1 MKQFGLIS
9 ILSLLI
15 LFGCGKGEPDSVFVL
30 LPSSKTG
37 VTFRNDI
44 VETRDFNPIKYIY
57 IYNGAGVGTGDIN
70 NDGLPDLF
78 FAGNEVPSRL
88 YLNRGNMKFEDI
100 TDTAGI
106 LKDGWATGVSFVDI
120 NADGLMDIYVCIAN
134 TDLTKAENQL
144 YINQGNGRFKEEAKA
159 YGLDDNGY
167 STQAVF
173 FDYDLD
179 GDLDMYLLTN
189 GIDSFNHNNMRPIK
203 KDGTGI
209 STDRLYR
216 NNGDNTY
223 TNVSKEAGVTIEGY
237 GLGVGIMDVN
247 HDGWPDVYCSN
258 DFITN
263 DLLWINN
270 GDGTFTDRIVDY
282 ISQTSRNGMGTDIA
296 DYNNDGMHDIVQMD
310 MLPESNLH
318 NKTMTPAMNYNNQ
331 TIRFGLDYMAQFV
344 RNTLQL
350 RNADGSFS
358 EIGRMADIHKT
369 DWSWAPLLADYDNDG
384 LKDLFV
390 TNGYG
395 KDITDLDF
403 TTYSDGLNN
412 PFGEDSIREQKAYE
426 NMVNLPSIDLP
437 NYFFRNRGNLT
448 FENVTCT
455 WSPAIPSMSNGA
467 VYVDLDGDGD
477 LDLVANNVNGDAFIY
492 ENTTM
497 EKSNGKIHFLQVA
510 LNGPEKNP
518 GGVGAQVTIYCGDSI
533 QKIDQYPV
541 RGYISSVDY
550 VLHFGLGN
558 RKYVDSLQVV
568 WPDGKSQILRSIP
581 ADKRINLSYADSKMR
596 AERTI
601 APKNTL
607 MANISESTEHII
619 HKENPYIDF
628 QDQPLLLKMLSREG
642 PGLAV
647 GDVNRDGLDDIFMS
661 TALKD
666 TSYIWIQNKDGSF
679 LKGAA
684 MPQSW
689 NYEQQGCIMADFN
702 NDGRLDLYVASGGN
716 ELSLKDGN
724 YQDQFYL
731 QTGEGTFELATDR
744 LPKMMSSTAT
754 VNAADFDGDGDL
766 DLFVGSRLM
775 PESYPFPGQS
785 YILENDNGYFK
796 DVTAASAPKLADVGL
811 VTSALWTDFD
821 NDGALDLI
829 VVGEWME
836 VTFFKNENGKFIN
849 ATQATGLGGLTGS
862 WNSIMGTD
870 FDGDGDTDYIVGNLG
885 TNTDLKA
892 SEKEPLTIVA
902 KDFDENGSIDAVM
915 GYYVNGINYPL
926 PNRDALI
933 SQISAMKRR
942 FPYYKVYGNTTFD
955 QVFKMEELDGALRK
969 EIAVL
974 GTVYLE
980 NQGNGRFVYR
990 LLPQRAQM
998 APVYG
1003 ISVAD
1008 LDRDGNPDVLLTGNR
1023 TDTETL
1029 GGYLNGSIGTVLLGD
1044 GHSGFHNLE
1053 VDKSGFITPG
1063 DTRGIAQLI
1072 SDKGTDFLVANN
1084 DNKLQR
1090 FRLETSLNTMILDP
1104 NDIYALIK
1112 MPNGKVF
1119 KREFYFGSGYLSQSS
1134 RKFQYPKDALSV
1146 TVFNSKNGQ
1155 QDILGTDI
1163 AK

>member
-1 MKQFGLIS
+1 MKKFSLIS

-15 LFGCGKGEPDSVFVL
+15 LMGCGKGKPDPMFVL
-30 LPSSKTG
+30 LPSAKSGIDFK
-37 VTFRNDI
+37 NEI
-44 VETRDFNPIKYIY
+44 LETRDFNPIKYIY

-78 FAGNEVPSRL
+78 FAGNQVPSRL
-88 YLNRGNMKFEDI
+88 YLNKGNMKFVDI
-100 TDTAGI
+100 SDSSGI
-106 LKDGWATGVSFVDI
+106 LKEGWATGVSFVDI
-120 NADGLMDIYVCIAN
+120 NADGLLDIYVCIGN
-134 TDLTKAENQL
+134 TDPTKAENQL
-144 YINQGNGRFKEEAKA
+144 YINKGNGLFKEEARA
-159 YGLDDNGY
+159 YGLNDNGY

-189 GIDSFNHNNMRPIK
+189 GIDNFNHNNMRPIK

-216 NNGDNTY
+216 NNGDNTF
-223 TNVSKEAGVTIEGY
+223 TNVSKESGITIEGY

-263 DLLWINN
+263 DLLWVNN

-282 ISQTSRNGMGTDIA
+282 ISQTSRNGMGMDIA
-296 DYNNDGMHDIVQMD
+296 DYNNDGRQDIVQMD

-331 TIRFGLDYMAQFV
+331 TIRSGLGYMPQFV

-350 RNADGSFS
+350 RNADSSFS
-358 EIGRMADIHKT
+358 EIGRMAEIHKT
-369 DWSWAPLLADYDNDG
+369 DWSWAPLMADYDNDG

-412 PFGEDSIREQKAYE
+412 PFGADSIREQKAYE

-437 NYFFRNRGNLT
+437 NYFFKNLGNLK
-448 FENVTCT
+448 FANVTGT

-477 LDLVANNVNGDAFIY
+477 LDLVTNNVNGDAFIY
-492 ENTTM
+492 SNTTM
-497 EKSNGKIHFLQVA
+497 EKSNGQTHFLKVA

-518 GGVGAQVTIYCGDSI
+518 GGLGAQVILYCGKSE
-533 QKIDQYPV
+533 QKVDQYPV
-541 RGYISSVDY
+541 RGYLSSVDY

-558 RKYVDSLQVV
+558 QKYVDSLKVV
-568 WPDGKSQILRSIP
+568 WPDGKSQVLTNVP
-581 ADKRINLSYADSKMR
+581 ADKRIEVSYIDSKI
-596 AERTI
+596 RTEKTNF
-601 APKNTL
+601 PKNTL
-607 MANISESTEHII
+607 LANRSESTGQII
-619 HKENPYIDF
+619 HKENPYVDF

-647 GDVNRDGLDDIFMS
+647 GDVNRDGLDDLFMS

-666 TSYIWIQNKDGSF
+666 TSYIWIQKKDGNF
-679 LKGAA
+679 LKGAVI
-684 MPQSW
+684 PKSW
-689 NYEQQGCIMADFN
+689 KYEQQGCIMADFN

-731 QTGEGTFELATDR
+731 QTGEGTFELAIDR
-744 LPKMMSSTAT
+744 LPKMMSSTST

-775 PESYPFPGQS
+775 PESYPYPGQS

-796 DVTAASAPKLADVGL
+796 DVTASVAPKLADIGL

-829 VVGEWME
+829 IVGEWME
-836 VTFFKNENGKFIN
+836 ISFFKNEKGKFIN
-849 ATQATGLGGLTGS
+849 VTNTTGLSGLTGL
-862 WNSIMGTD
+862 WNSINGAD
-870 FDGDGDTDYIVGNLG
+870 FDGDGDVDYIVGNLG
-885 TNTDLKA
+885 TNTDIKV
-892 SEKEPLTIVA
+892 SQTEPLSIVA
-902 KDFDENGSIDAVM
+902 KDFDENGSIDPVM

-933 SQISAMKRR
+933 SQISGMKRR
-942 FPYYKVYGNTTFD
+942 FPYYKVYGNTTFN
-955 QVFKMEELDGALRK
+955 QVFKKDELEGALQK
-969 EIAVL
+969 EITML
-974 GTVYLE
+974 GTLYLE
-980 NQGNGRFVYR
+980 NLGNCRFAYR
-990 LLPQRAQM
+990 LLPERAQM

-1008 LDRDGNPDVLLTGNR
+1008 LDGDGNPDALLTGNR

-1029 GGYLNGSIGTVLLGD
+1029 GGYLNGSIGTVLMGD
-1044 GHSGFHNLE
+1044 GRGGFRNIE
-1053 VDKSGFITPG
+1053 VDKSGFNTPG
-1063 DTRGIAQLI
+1063 DARGIAQLL
-1072 SDKGTDFLVANN
+1072 SDNGMDFLVGNN

-1090 FRLETSLNTMILDP
+1090 FTLETSLNTMILDP

-1112 MPNGKVF
+1112 MRNGKVF

-1134 RKFQYPKDALSV
+1134 RMFQYPKDAISV
-1146 TVFNSKNGQ
+1146 SVYNSIRGKR
-1155 QDILGTDI
+1155 DIL
-1163 AK
+1163 

>member
-1 MKQFGLIS
+1 MKKFSLIS

-15 LFGCGKGEPDSVFVL
+15 LMGCGKGKPDPMFVL
-30 LPSSKTG
+30 LPSAKSGIDFK
-37 VTFRNDI
+37 NEI
-44 VETRDFNPIKYIY
+44 LETRDFNPIKYIY

-78 FAGNEVPSRL
+78 FAGNQVPSRL
-88 YLNRGNMKFEDI
+88 YLNKGNMKFVDI
-100 TDTAGI
+100 SDSSGI
-106 LKDGWATGVSFVDI
+106 LKEGWATGVSFVDI
-120 NADGLMDIYVCIAN
+120 NADGLLDIYVCIGN
-134 TDLTKAENQL
+134 TDPTKAENQL
-144 YINQGNGRFKEEAKA
+144 YINKGNGLFKEEARA
-159 YGLDDNGY
+159 YGLNDNGY

-189 GIDSFNHNNMRPIK
+189 GIDNFNHNNMRPIK

-216 NNGDNTY
+216 NNGDNTF
-223 TNVSKEAGVTIEGY
+223 TNVSKESGITIEGY

-263 DLLWINN
+263 DLLWVNN

-282 ISQTSRNGMGTDIA
+282 ISQTSRNGMGMDIA
-296 DYNNDGMHDIVQMD
+296 DYNNDGRQDIVQMD

-331 TIRFGLDYMAQFV
+331 TIRSGLGYMPQFV

-350 RNADGSFS
+350 RNADSSFS
-358 EIGRMADIHKT
+358 EIGRMAEIHKT
-369 DWSWAPLLADYDNDG
+369 DWSWAPLMADYDNDG

-412 PFGEDSIREQKAYE
+412 PFGADSIREQKAYE

-437 NYFFRNRGNLT
+437 NYFFKNLGNLK
-448 FENVTCT
+448 FANVTGT

-477 LDLVANNVNGDAFIY
+477 LDLVTNNVNGDAFIY
-492 ENTTM
+492 SNTTM
-497 EKSNGKIHFLQVA
+497 EKSNGQTHFLKVA

-518 GGVGAQVTIYCGDSI
+518 GGLGAQVILYCGKSE
-533 QKIDQYPV
+533 QKVDQYPV
-541 RGYISSVDY
+541 RGYLSSVDY

-558 RKYVDSLQVV
+558 QKYVDSLKVV
-568 WPDGKSQILRSIP
+568 WPDGKSQVLTNVP
-581 ADKRINLSYADSKMR
+581 ADKRIEVSYIDSKI
-596 AERTI
+596 RTEKTNF
-601 APKNTL
+601 PKNTL
-607 MANISESTEHII
+607 LANRSESTGQII
-619 HKENPYIDF
+619 HKENPYVDF

-647 GDVNRDGLDDIFMS
+647 GDVNRDGLDDLFMS

-666 TSYIWIQNKDGSF
+666 TSYIWIQKKDGNF
-679 LKGAA
+679 LKGAVI
-684 MPQSW
+684 PKSW
-689 NYEQQGCIMADFN
+689 KYEQQGCIMADFN

-731 QTGEGTFELATDR
+731 QTGEGTFELAIDR
-744 LPKMMSSTAT
+744 LPKMMSSTST

-775 PESYPFPGQS
+775 PESYPYPGQS

-796 DVTAASAPKLADVGL
+796 DVTASVAPKLADIGL

-829 VVGEWME
+829 IVGEWME
-836 VTFFKNENGKFIN
+836 ISFFKNEKGKFIN
-849 ATQATGLGGLTGS
+849 VTNTTGLSGLTGL
-862 WNSIMGTD
+862 WNSINGAD
-870 FDGDGDTDYIVGNLG
+870 FDGDGDVDYIVGNLG
-885 TNTDLKA
+885 TNTDIKV
-892 SEKEPLTIVA
+892 SQTEPLSIVA
-902 KDFDENGSIDAVM
+902 KDFDENGSIDPVM

-933 SQISAMKRR
+933 SQISGMKRR
-942 FPYYKVYGNTTFD
+942 FPYYKVYGNTTFN
-955 QVFKMEELDGALRK
+955 QVFKKDELEGALQK
-969 EIAVL
+969 EITML
-974 GTVYLE
+974 GTLYLE
-980 NQGNGRFVYR
+980 NLGNGRFAYR
-990 LLPQRAQM
+990 LLPERAQM

-1008 LDRDGNPDVLLTGNR
+1008 LDGDGNPDALLTGNR

-1029 GGYLNGSIGTVLLGD
+1029 GGYLNGSIGTVLMGD
-1044 GHSGFHNLE
+1044 GRGGFRNIE
-1053 VDKSGFITPG
+1053 VDKSGFNTPG
-1063 DTRGIAQLI
+1063 DARGIAQLL
-1072 SDKGTDFLVANN
+1072 SDNGMDFLVGNN

-1090 FRLETSLNTMILDP
+1090 FTLETNLNTMILDP

-1112 MPNGKVF
+1112 MRNGKVF

-1134 RKFQYPKDALSV
+1134 RMFQYPKDAISV
-1146 TVFNSKNGQ
+1146 SVYNSIRGKR
-1155 QDILGTDI
+1155 DIL
-1163 AK
+1163 

>member
-1 MKQFGLIS
+1 MKKFSLIS

-15 LFGCGKGEPDSVFVL
+15 LMGCGKGKPDPMFVL
-30 LPSSKTG
+30 LPSAKSGIDFK
-37 VTFRNDI
+37 NEI
-44 VETRDFNPIKYIY
+44 LETRDFNPIKYIY

-78 FAGNEVPSRL
+78 FAGNQVPSRL
-88 YLNRGNMKFEDI
+88 YLNKGNMKFVDI
-100 TDTAGI
+100 SDSSGI
-106 LKDGWATGVSFVDI
+106 LKEGWATGVSFVDI
-120 NADGLMDIYVCIAN
+120 NADGLLDIYVCIGN
-134 TDLTKAENQL
+134 TDPTKAENQL
-144 YINQGNGRFKEEAKA
+144 YINKGNGLFKEEARA
-159 YGLDDNGY
+159 YGLNDNGY

-189 GIDSFNHNNMRPIK
+189 GIDNFNHNNMRPIK

-216 NNGDNTY
+216 NNGDNTF
-223 TNVSKEAGVTIEGY
+223 TNVSKESGITIEGY

-263 DLLWINN
+263 DLLWVNN

-282 ISQTSRNGMGTDIA
+282 ISQTSRNGMGMDIA
-296 DYNNDGMHDIVQMD
+296 DYNNDGRQDIVQMD

-331 TIRFGLDYMAQFV
+331 TIRSGLGYMPQFV

-350 RNADGSFS
+350 RNADSSFS
-358 EIGRMADIHKT
+358 EIGRMAEIHKT
-369 DWSWAPLLADYDNDG
+369 DWSWAPLMADYDNDG

-412 PFGEDSIREQKAYE
+412 PFGADSIREQKAYE

-437 NYFFRNRGNLT
+437 NYFFKNLGNLK
-448 FENVTCT
+448 FANVTGT

-477 LDLVANNVNGDAFIY
+477 LDLVTNNVNGDAFIY
-492 ENTTM
+492 SNTTM
-497 EKSNGKIHFLQVA
+497 EKSNGQTHFLKVA

-518 GGVGAQVTIYCGDSI
+518 GGLGAQVILYCGKSE
-533 QKIDQYPV
+533 QKVDQYPV
-541 RGYISSVDY
+541 RGYLSSVDY

-558 RKYVDSLQVV
+558 QKYVDSLKVV
-568 WPDGKSQILRSIP
+568 WPDGKSQVLTNVP
-581 ADKRINLSYADSKMR
+581 ADKRIEVSYIDSKI
-596 AERTI
+596 RTEKTNF
-601 APKNTL
+601 PKNTL
-607 MANISESTEHII
+607 LANRSESTGQII
-619 HKENPYIDF
+619 HKENPYVDF

-647 GDVNRDGLDDIFMS
+647 GDVNRDGLDDLFMS

-666 TSYIWIQNKDGSF
+666 TSYIWIQKKDGNF
-679 LKGAA
+679 LKGAVI
-684 MPQSW
+684 PKSW
-689 NYEQQGCIMADFN
+689 KYEQQGCIMADFN

-731 QTGEGTFELATDR
+731 QTGEGTFELAIDR
-744 LPKMMSSTAT
+744 LPKMMSSTST

-775 PESYPFPGQS
+775 PESYPYPGQS

-796 DVTAASAPKLADVGL
+796 DVTASVAPKLADIGL

-829 VVGEWME
+829 IVGEWME
-836 VTFFKNENGKFIN
+836 ISFFKNEKGKFIN
-849 ATQATGLGGLTGS
+849 VTNTTGLSGLTGL
-862 WNSIMGTD
+862 WNSINGAD
-870 FDGDGDTDYIVGNLG
+870 FDGDGDVDYIIGNLG
-885 TNTDLKA
+885 TNTDIKV
-892 SEKEPLTIVA
+892 SQTEPLSIVA
-902 KDFDENGSIDAVM
+902 KDFDENGSIDPVM

-933 SQISAMKRR
+933 SQISGMKRR
-942 FPYYKVYGNTTFD
+942 FPYYKVYGNTTFN
-955 QVFKMEELDGALRK
+955 QVFKKDELEGALQK
-969 EIAVL
+969 EITML
-974 GTVYLE
+974 GTLYLE
-980 NQGNGRFVYR
+980 NLGNCRFAYR
-990 LLPQRAQM
+990 LLPERAQM

-1008 LDRDGNPDVLLTGNR
+1008 LDGDGNPDALLTGNR

-1029 GGYLNGSIGTVLLGD
+1029 GGYLNGSIGTVLMGD
-1044 GHSGFHNLE
+1044 GRGGFRNIE
-1053 VDKSGFITPG
+1053 VDKSGFNTPG
-1063 DTRGIAQLI
+1063 DARGIAQLL
-1072 SDKGTDFLVANN
+1072 SDNGMDFLVGNN

-1090 FRLETSLNTMILDP
+1090 FTLETNLNTMILDP

-1112 MPNGKVF
+1112 MRNGKVF

-1134 RKFQYPKDALSV
+1134 RMFQYPKDAISV
-1146 TVFNSKNGQ
+1146 SVYNSIRGKR
-1155 QDILGTDI
+1155 DIL
-1163 AK
+1163 

>member
-1 MKQFGLIS
+1 MKKFSLIS

-15 LFGCGKGEPDSVFVL
+15 LMGCGKGKPDPMFVL
-30 LPSSKTG
+30 LPSAKSGIDFK
-37 VTFRNDI
+37 NEI
-44 VETRDFNPIKYIY
+44 LETRDFNPIKYIY

-78 FAGNEVPSRL
+78 FAGNQVPSRL
-88 YLNRGNMKFEDI
+88 YLNKGNMKFVDI
-100 TDTAGI
+100 SDSSGI
-106 LKDGWATGVSFVDI
+106 LKEGWATGVSFVDI
-120 NADGLMDIYVCIAN
+120 NADGLLDIYVCIGN
-134 TDLTKAENQL
+134 TDPTKAENQL
-144 YINQGNGRFKEEAKA
+144 YINKGNGLFKEEARA
-159 YGLDDNGY
+159 YGLNDNGY

-189 GIDSFNHNNMRPIK
+189 GIDNFNHNNMRPIK

-216 NNGDNTY
+216 NNGDNTF
-223 TNVSKEAGVTIEGY
+223 TNVSKESGITIEGY

-263 DLLWINN
+263 DLLWVNN

-282 ISQTSRNGMGTDIA
+282 ISQTSRNGMGMDIA
-296 DYNNDGMHDIVQMD
+296 DYNNDGRQDIVQMD

-331 TIRFGLDYMAQFV
+331 TIRSGLGYMPQFV

-350 RNADGSFS
+350 RNADSSFS
-358 EIGRMADIHKT
+358 EIGRMAEIHKT
-369 DWSWAPLLADYDNDG
+369 DWSWAPLMADYDNDG

-412 PFGEDSIREQKAYE
+412 PFGADSIREQKAYE

-437 NYFFRNRGNLT
+437 NYFFKNLGNLK
-448 FENVTCT
+448 FANVTGT

-477 LDLVANNVNGDAFIY
+477 LDLVTNNVNGDAFIY
-492 ENTTM
+492 SNTTM
-497 EKSNGKIHFLQVA
+497 EKSNGQTHFLKVA

-518 GGVGAQVTIYCGDSI
+518 GGLGAQVILYCGKSE
-533 QKIDQYPV
+533 QKVDQYPV
-541 RGYISSVDY
+541 RGYLSSVDY

-558 RKYVDSLQVV
+558 QKYVDSLKVV
-568 WPDGKSQILRSIP
+568 WPDGKSQVLTNVP
-581 ADKRINLSYADSKMR
+581 ADKRIEVSYIDSKI
-596 AERTI
+596 RTEKTNF
-601 APKNTL
+601 PKNTL
-607 MANISESTEHII
+607 LANRSESTGQII
-619 HKENPYIDF
+619 HKENPYVDF

-647 GDVNRDGLDDIFMS
+647 GDVNRDGLDDLFMS

-666 TSYIWIQNKDGSF
+666 TSYIWIQKKDGNF
-679 LKGAA
+679 LKGAVI
-684 MPQSW
+684 PKSW
-689 NYEQQGCIMADFN
+689 KYEQQGCIMADFN

-731 QTGEGTFELATDR
+731 QTGEGTFELAIDR
-744 LPKMMSSTAT
+744 LPKMMSSTST

-775 PESYPFPGQS
+775 PESYPYPGQS

-796 DVTAASAPKLADVGL
+796 DVTASVAPKLADIGL

-829 VVGEWME
+829 IVGEWME
-836 VTFFKNENGKFIN
+836 ISFFKNEKGKFIN
-849 ATQATGLGGLTGS
+849 VTNTTGLSGLTGL
-862 WNSIMGTD
+862 WNSINGAD
-870 FDGDGDTDYIVGNLG
+870 FDGDGDVDYIVGNLG
-885 TNTDLKA
+885 TNTDIKV
-892 SEKEPLTIVA
+892 SQTEPLSIVA
-902 KDFDENGSIDAVM
+902 KDFDENGSIDPVM

-933 SQISAMKRR
+933 SQISGMKRR
-942 FPYYKVYGNTTFD
+942 FPYYKVYGNTTFN
-955 QVFKMEELDGALRK
+955 QVFKKDELEGALQK
-969 EIAVL
+969 EITML
-974 GTVYLE
+974 GTLYLE
-980 NQGNGRFVYR
+980 NLGNCRFAYR
-990 LLPQRAQM
+990 LLPERAQM

-1008 LDRDGNPDVLLTGNR
+1008 LDGDGNPDALLTGNR

-1029 GGYLNGSIGTVLLGD
+1029 GGYLNGSIGTVLMGD
-1044 GHSGFHNLE
+1044 GRGGFRNIE
-1053 VDKSGFITPG
+1053 VDKSGFNTPG
-1063 DTRGIAQLI
+1063 DARGIAQLL
-1072 SDKGTDFLVANN
+1072 SDNGMDFLVGNN

-1090 FRLETSLNTMILDP
+1090 FTLETNLNTMILDP

-1112 MPNGKVF
+1112 MRNGKVF

-1134 RKFQYPKDALSV
+1134 RMFQYPKNAVSV
-1146 TVFNSKNGQ
+1146 TIYNSIKGER
-1155 QDILGTDI
+1155 DML
-1163 AK
+1163 

>member
-1 MKQFGLIS
+1 MKKFSLIS

-15 LFGCGKGEPDSVFVL
+15 LMGCGKGKPDPMFVL
-30 LPSSKTG
+30 LPSAKSGIDFK
-37 VTFRNDI
+37 NEI
-44 VETRDFNPIKYIY
+44 LETRDFNPIKYIY

-78 FAGNEVPSRL
+78 FAGNQVPSRL
-88 YLNRGNMKFEDI
+88 YLNKGNMKFVDI
-100 TDTAGI
+100 SDSSGI
-106 LKDGWATGVSFVDI
+106 LKEGWATGVSFVDI
-120 NADGLMDIYVCIAN
+120 NADGLLDIYVCIGN
-134 TDLTKAENQL
+134 TDPTKAENQL
-144 YINQGNGRFKEEAKA
+144 YINKGNGLFKEEARA
-159 YGLDDNGY
+159 YGLNDNGY

-189 GIDSFNHNNMRPIK
+189 GIDNFNHNNMRPIK

-216 NNGDNTY
+216 NNGDNTF
-223 TNVSKEAGVTIEGY
+223 TNVSKESGITIEGY

-263 DLLWINN
+263 DLLWVNN

-282 ISQTSRNGMGTDIA
+282 ISQTSRNGMGMDIA
-296 DYNNDGMHDIVQMD
+296 DYNNDGRQDIVQMD

-331 TIRFGLDYMAQFV
+331 TIRSGLGYMPQFV

-350 RNADGSFS
+350 RNADSSFS
-358 EIGRMADIHKT
+358 EIGRMAEIHKT
-369 DWSWAPLLADYDNDG
+369 DWSWAPLMADYDNDG

-412 PFGEDSIREQKAYE
+412 PFGADSIREQKAYE

-437 NYFFRNRGNLT
+437 NYFFKNLGNLK
-448 FENVTCT
+448 FANVTGT

-477 LDLVANNVNGDAFIY
+477 LDLVTNNVNGDAFIY
-492 ENTTM
+492 SNTTM
-497 EKSNGKIHFLQVA
+497 EKSNGQTHFLKVA

-518 GGVGAQVTIYCGDSI
+518 GGLGAQVILYCGKSE
-533 QKIDQYPV
+533 QKVDQYPV
-541 RGYISSVDY
+541 RGYLSSVDY

-558 RKYVDSLQVV
+558 QKYVDSLKVV
-568 WPDGKSQILRSIP
+568 WPDGKSQVLTNVP
-581 ADKRINLSYADSKMR
+581 ADKRIEVSYIDSKI
-596 AERTI
+596 RTEKTNF
-601 APKNTL
+601 PKNTL
-607 MANISESTEHII
+607 LANRSESTGQII
-619 HKENPYIDF
+619 HKENPYVDF

-647 GDVNRDGLDDIFMS
+647 GDVNRDGLDDLFMS

-666 TSYIWIQNKDGSF
+666 TSYIWIQKKDGNF
-679 LKGAA
+679 LKGAVI
-684 MPQSW
+684 PKSW
-689 NYEQQGCIMADFN
+689 KYEQQGCIMADFN

-731 QTGEGTFELATDR
+731 QTGEGTFELAIDR
-744 LPKMMSSTAT
+744 LPKMMSSTST

-775 PESYPFPGQS
+775 PESYPYPGQS

-796 DVTAASAPKLADVGL
+796 DVTASVAPKLADIGL

-829 VVGEWME
+829 IVGEWME
-836 VTFFKNENGKFIN
+836 ISFFKNEKGKFIN
-849 ATQATGLGGLTGS
+849 VTNTTGLSGLTGL
-862 WNSIMGTD
+862 WNSINGAD
-870 FDGDGDTDYIVGNLG
+870 FDGDGDVDYIVGNLG
-885 TNTDLKA
+885 TNTDIKV
-892 SEKEPLTIVA
+892 SQTEPLSIVA
-902 KDFDENGSIDAVM
+902 KDFDENGSIDPVM

-933 SQISAMKRR
+933 SQISGMKRR
-942 FPYYKVYGNTTFD
+942 FPYYKVYGNTTFN
-955 QVFKMEELDGALRK
+955 QVFKKDELEGALQK
-969 EIAVL
+969 EITML
-974 GTVYLE
+974 GTLYLE
-980 NQGNGRFVYR
+980 NLGNCRFAYR
-990 LLPQRAQM
+990 LLPERAQM

-1008 LDRDGNPDVLLTGNR
+1008 LDGDGNPDALLTGNR

-1029 GGYLNGSIGTVLLGD
+1029 GGYLNGSIGTVLMGD
-1044 GHSGFHNLE
+1044 GRGGFRNIE
-1053 VDKSGFITPG
+1053 VDKSGFNTPG
-1063 DTRGIAQLI
+1063 DARGIAQLL
-1072 SDKGTDFLVANN
+1072 SDNGMDFLVGNN

-1090 FRLETSLNTMILDP
+1090 FTLETNLNTMILDP

-1112 MPNGKVF
+1112 MRNGKVF

-1134 RKFQYPKDALSV
+1134 RMFQYPKDAISV
-1146 TVFNSKNGQ
+1146 SVYNSIRGKR
-1155 QDILGTDI
+1155 DIL
-1163 AK
+1163 